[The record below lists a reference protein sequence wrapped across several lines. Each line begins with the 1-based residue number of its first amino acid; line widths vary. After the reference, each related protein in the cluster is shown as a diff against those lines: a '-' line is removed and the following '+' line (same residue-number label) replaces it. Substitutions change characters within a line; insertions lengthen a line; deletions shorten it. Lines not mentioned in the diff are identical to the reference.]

1 MSEIK
6 IRKLTSHEINAITD
20 RAKTKNFSSREAYI
34 RHLIQKDLYEDVNM
48 SSHIRYVQLIEQ
60 LLDYIDSSDCII
72 EENTS
77 IMAYYL
83 ELNEKAKKRLLS
95 LIREITY

>member
-6 IRKLTSHEINAITD
+6 IRKLTPHEINAITD

-34 RHLIQKDLYEDVNM
+34 RHLIQKDLHEEVHM
-48 SSHIRYVQLIEQ
+48 SSHLRYVQLIEQ
-60 LLDYIDSSDCII
+60 LLAYVESGDRII

-83 ELNEKAKKRLLS
+83 SLDDLNK
-95 LIREITY
+95 

>member
-20 RAKTKNFSSREAYI
+20 RAKIKNFSSRESYI

-60 LLDYIDSSDCII
+60 LLAYVESSDRII
-72 EENTS
+72 EDNTS
-77 IMAYYL
+77 IIAYYL
-83 ELNEKAKKRLLS
+83 SLNKEF
-95 LIREITY
+95 

>member
-6 IRKLTSHEINAITD
+6 IRKLTPHEINAITD

-34 RHLIQKDLYEDVNM
+34 RHLIQKDLYEEVHM

-60 LLDYIDSSDCII
+60 LLDYVESSDHII
-72 EENTS
+72 EDNTS
-77 IMAYYL
+77 IIAYYL
-83 ELNEKAKKRLLS
+83 SLNK
-95 LIREITY
+95 

>member
-34 RHLIQKDLYEDVNM
+34 RHLIQKDLYEEVHM

-60 LLDYIDSSDCII
+60 LLAYVESSDRII
-72 EENTS
+72 EDNTS
-77 IMAYYL
+77 IIAYYL
-83 ELNEKAKKRLLS
+83 LS
-95 LIREITY
+95 NK

>member
-20 RAKTKNFSSREAYI
+20 RAKIKKFSSRESYI

-60 LLDYIDSSDCII
+60 LLAYVESSDRII
-72 EENTS
+72 EDNTS
-77 IMAYYL
+77 IIAYYL
-83 ELNEKAKKRLLS
+83 SLNKEF
-95 LIREITY
+95 